1 MPVLPL
7 LEPGVVI
14 YRNVISPSPPIS
26 ARGLEISK
34 YQFTAA
40 PGHIAMSHLYALL
53 PINHAQ
59 ASGLA
64 GSCFLFGNLVRKR
77 ERGHRFSPSQEE
89 GGQATSLEP
98 ISKPPNQ

>member
-1 MPVLPL
+1 MPVLLL

-14 YRNVISPSPPIS
+14 YRNVIFPSPPPHLCQ
-26 ARGLEISK
+26 RPRDSK

-40 PGHIAMSHLYALL
+40 PGHIVMSLYTLL

-64 GSCFLFGNLVRKR
+64 GSRFLFGNLVRKR
-77 ERGHRFSPSQEE
+77 EVTDFLLLR
-89 GGQATSLEP
+89 
-98 ISKPPNQ
+98 